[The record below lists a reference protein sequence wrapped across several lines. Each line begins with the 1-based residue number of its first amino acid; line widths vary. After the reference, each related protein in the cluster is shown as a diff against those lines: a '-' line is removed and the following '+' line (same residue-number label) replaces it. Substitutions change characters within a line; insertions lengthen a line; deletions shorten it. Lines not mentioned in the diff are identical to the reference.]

1 MICPYCSANE
11 DRVIDSRS
19 TEGGRVI
26 RRRRECE
33 KCGRRFTTYER
44 VEAPDRLM
52 VVKSD
57 GKREPYD
64 LEKIT
69 RGVSNAC
76 GKRPIPEDVKRRLAR
91 EIEEELRGE
100 FDSEVPS
107 HAIGERVMARLRH
120 VDRIAY
126 IRFATEHLQLS
137 TLEEIQRELDDLSA
151 RPVEGLD
158 QKGLFEPGGPASG
171 GG

>member
-1 MICPYCSANE
+1 MICPYCNAND

-19 TEGGRVI
+19 TDAGKVI
-26 RRRRECE
+26 RRRRECLV
-33 KCGRRFTTYER
+33 CTRRFTTYER

-57 GKREPYD
+57 GKREPFE

-76 GKRPIPEDVKRRLAR
+76 GKRPIPEDVKRRLAG
-91 EIEEELRGE
+91 EIEEELRAV

-107 HAIGERVMARLRH
+107 HEIGERVMARLRQ

-137 TLEEIQRELDDLSA
+137 TLEEIQRELDDLSM
-151 RPVEGLD
+151 RPLEGPD
-158 QKGLFEPGGPASG
+158 QKGLFEPGPDAG
-171 GG
+171 